1 MHIEQARAATP
12 ELIIALERLIPQ
24 LTSPN
29 PPPARADLQALLD
42 STSSLLVIGREPD
55 AGGTIIA
62 AGCLG
67 VYRAPTGVRAVIE
80 DLVVDETYRGR
91 GIGEALLRYLLNLA
105 REQGA
110 PGVSLTSN
118 PRREAAKRLY
128 VRAGFSLRQTNS
140 YYCRF

>member
-1 MHIEQARAATP
+1 MRIEQARAATP

-118 PRREAAKRLY
+118 PRREAANRLY